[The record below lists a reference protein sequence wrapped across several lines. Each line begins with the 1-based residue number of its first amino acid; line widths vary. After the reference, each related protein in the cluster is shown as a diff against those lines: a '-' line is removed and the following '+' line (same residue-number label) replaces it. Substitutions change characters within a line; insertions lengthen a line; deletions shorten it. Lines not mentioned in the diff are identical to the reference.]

1 MEGMQS
7 EGIGFA
13 DWKWRKIMTIIPVIL
28 SGGSGTRLWP
38 LSRADYPKQLIP
50 LAGEKTMIQQTI
62 ERVQGLNTASPIVV
76 CNEKHRFII
85 AEQLREI
92 GIEHAPIIIEPV
104 AKNTAPAIVAACIHA
119 EKIDPESVVLVLP
132 SDHCIENTQAFV
144 EAARIAVQEAQT
156 GSLVTFG
163 ITPTF
168 AATGYGYIESSSKGT
183 TGTVKRFVEK
193 PDEATAQK
201 YLDSGNFYWNSGMF
215 VFKASSFLDE
225 VKTLCP
231 EIYEATA
238 KSMEKASVD
247 SDFIRLEKDSF
258 TKNPSI
264 SIDYAVMEKTK
275 HGKVVPLDAG
285 WNDVGSWESLWEV
298 SKKDADGNVVKG
310 PVVLR
315 NVTGSLIHAHKR
327 TVAAVGV
334 DNLVIVD
341 TPDALLVIKK
351 EASQDVKHI
360 VDTLKEA
367 GNPCATESFMEEKK

>member
-1 MEGMQS
+1 
-7 EGIGFA
+7 
-13 DWKWRKIMTIIPVIL
+13 MTIIPVIL